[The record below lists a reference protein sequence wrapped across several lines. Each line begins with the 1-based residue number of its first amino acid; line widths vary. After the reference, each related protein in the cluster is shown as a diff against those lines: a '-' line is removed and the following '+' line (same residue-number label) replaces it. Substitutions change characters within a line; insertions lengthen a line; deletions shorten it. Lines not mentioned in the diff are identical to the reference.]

1 MIRALP
7 SLALACTFFAVLS
20 ATSAAAQQQDSIRF
34 SIYDKDGKPLADV
47 QLVLVLA
54 NQNKV
59 AAGSTNNSGNTNVA
73 LNIANLGKVR
83 VQIDVEECDDGS
95 KAVLLSQ
102 SGTQLPEPKKGCRRR
117 RILIL
122 IPWGGGQQVAIDFD
136 RGTAEVTHVGRVAG
150 PPGHSPFWFEGDGGL
165 GFKNFPGASGQCA
178 TFTQFPG
185 GTCDASSNSLTVD
198 ASASIHL
205 PGVFLAGGF
214 FRTNA
219 FTIDAKAP
227 LAGGVGTDSL
237 VSNLQPWGLYATGG
251 ASIPLGNGISFRPQA
266 GAARV
271 TVNIDR
277 KDEFLVGTTPIISMD
292 SRQFTQ
298 TGPIIGAD
306 IDFPVTHHL
315 GIEVSYK
322 WVQFKNLPAVDEHNH
337 IVVIKFRIRVPGK

>member
-1 MIRALP
+1 MTRALP
-7 SLALACTFFAVLS
+7 SLALACTFFAVLG
-20 ATSAAAQQQDSIRF
+20 ATSAAAQQQGGIRF
-34 SIYDKDGKPLADV
+34 SIHDKDGKPLADV

-59 AAGSTNNSGNTNVA
+59 AAGTTDNSGNGNVA

-83 VQIDVEECDDGS
+83 VQIEVEECDDGS

-102 SGTQLPEPKKGCRRR
+102 SGTQLPEPKEGCRRR
-117 RILIL
+117 RIAIVIL
-122 IPWGGGQQVAIDFD
+122 WDGGQQVTIDFD
-136 RGTAEVTHVGRVAG
+136 RGTAEVTHVGRVEG

-165 GFKNFPGASGQCA
+165 GFKNFPGASAKCE

-205 PGVFLAGGF
+205 PGVFVGGGF
-214 FRTNA
+214 VRTNA
-219 FTIDAKAP
+219 FTINANAP

-237 VSNLQPWGLYATGG
+237 VSNLQPWALYATGG
-251 ASIPLGNGISFRPQA
+251 VSIPLGNGISFRPQA

-271 TVNIDR
+271 TVNIERED
-277 KDEFLVGTTPIISMD
+277 KFLVGTTPTTSTD

-298 TGPIIGAD
+298 TGPILGAD

-322 WVQFKNLPAVDEHNH
+322 WVQFKNLLAVDEHNH
-337 IVVIKFRIRVPGK
+337 IVVIKLRFRLPGK